1 MQAFIAIFLIALAAT
16 AVGTPQVRRLALSLG
31 FVDQPEARKL
41 HEEAMP
47 LLGGVAIIGGAL
59 FGVLVVTFLVY
70 GRIPPSIAGVLL
82 AAGVVA
88 VVGLIDDRLG
98 LPAWV
103 KLAGQLAGFVILA
116 SFGIRVQ
123 LPLPEVLNY
132 VVTFLWL
139 AGISNAVNFL
149 DNMDGLSAGVSA
161 VAAAFI
167 LLLAVVGDQVLV
179 AALAAAVLGASLGF
193 LRYNFPPA
201 QIFMGD
207 AGSLFLGFLLAV
219 LALQLRF
226 PANSNFVTW
235 MVPVLVLGLPIFDMT
250 LVVIS
255 RLRRGLSPNTP
266 GRDHVSHRLVD
277 SGFTGRET
285 VLILYLVSG
294 TLGLA
299 GIFIT
304 QATIAEGYF
313 MGTAVALAALWA
325 IWRFEQQ
332 SAAFH
337 LMHASKDRD
346 AS

>member
-1 MQAFIAIFLIALAAT
+1 
-16 AVGTPQVRRLALSLG
+16 
-31 FVDQPEARKL
+31 
-41 HEEAMP
+41 
-47 LLGGVAIIGGAL
+47 
-59 FGVLVVTFLVY
+59 
-70 GRIPPSIAGVLL
+70 LL

-98 LPAWV
+98 LPAWA

-123 LPLPEVLNY
+123 LPLPEALNY
-132 VVTFLWL
+132 LITFLWL

-235 MVPVLVLGLPIFDMT
+235 MVPVFVLGLPVFDMT

-255 RLRRGLSPNTP
+255 RLRRGVSPNTP

-294 TLGLA
+294 ALGL
-299 GIFIT
+299 GGVFIT

-313 MGTAVALAALWA
+313 MGTAVTLAALWA
-325 IWRFEQQ
+325 VWHFEQQ
-332 SAAFH
+332 SAVFH
-337 LMHASKDRD
+337 QLQRREDNDTS
-346 AS
+346 